1 MLELTLQTFLTLD
14 GVYQAPGGAEEDTE
28 GGFKHGGWQGPMFDE
43 DAGKIITGQMSETK
57 AMLMGRKTYDIFRR
71 LLADRHRGRGDRED
85 VQCDAQVRRLSHH
98 EESRLAGHDRHRLEP
113 GARRS
118 PRPKQQDG
126 PGVIYIPGSGNLAQS
141 LIKQNLIDEYR
152 LWIHPIMLG
161 SGKRLFADGVVP
173 TNLKLIDKKTTGSGI
188 VILTY
193 RPDAEAEVGA
203 R

>member
-43 DAGKIITGQMSETK
+43 DAGKIITGQLSETK
-57 AMLMGRKTYDIFRR
+57 AMLMGRKTYDIFAAYWPTATEDAEIGKMFNAMPKYVASRTMKK
-71 LLADRHRGRGDRED
+71 ADWQGTTVIGSN
-85 VQCDAQVRRLSHH
+85 LS
-98 EESRLAGHDRHRLEP
+98 EEIAK
-113 GARRS
+113 A
-118 PRPKQQDG
+118 KQQG
-126 PGVIYIPGSGNLAQS
+126 GAGVIYIPGSGNLAQT

-173 TNLKLIDKKTTGSGI
+173 THLKLIDKKTTGSGI

-193 RPDAEAEVGA
+193 RPEKK
-203 R
+203 

>member
-43 DAGKIITGQMSETK
+43 DAGQIIGGQLSETK
-57 AMLMGRKTYDIFRR
+57 AMLMGRKTYDIFAAYWPTAAQDVEIAKMFNEMPKYVASRTMKKADWQGTTVIGSN
-71 LLADRHRGRGDRED
+71 LA
-85 VQCDAQVRRLSHH
+85 
-98 EESRLAGHDRHRLEP
+98 EEIAK
-113 GARRS
+113 A
-118 PRPKQQDG
+118 KQQG
-126 PGVIYIPGSGNLAQS
+126 GTGVIYIPGSGNLAQT

-193 RPDAEAEVGA
+193 RPEGK
-203 R
+203 